1 MTSFRT
7 NGQWCTISPLL
18 NFNYSFMFDL
28 IVWRQSLATFRFLM
42 EYFKVNYLVGV
53 ERKLLLLA
61 PRRNIGE
68 WILDPYFHS
77 LVISALDGNL
87 QLDSLPQGKNSSA
100 PIQYEAEWAP
110 ETERGLW
117 RIGNLLWESNRD
129 FSAVQQVA

>member
-1 MTSFRT
+1 
-7 NGQWCTISPLL
+7 
-18 NFNYSFMFDL
+18 
-28 IVWRQSLATFRFLM
+28 M

-117 RIGNLLWESNRD
+117 RIGNLL
-129 FSAVQQVA
+129 